1 MYKLLIIDDEPIIR
15 QGLRTIIDWP
25 SFDIEICG
33 EAENGG
39 EGARLCIELQPDI
52 AIVDVKM
59 PVMDGIQMIE
69 EVRKAGGETDFIV
82 LSGYSEFGYAQRA
95 IEQGVN
101 SYLLKPIEQE
111 ELSAKVMQLHKIW
124 SRKLSSRQSLTELRS
139 LKLEKAVQRI
149 VTREAGASLQN
160 EDMVL
165 LTTELGLPWS
175 YYQVILLNDE
185 RRDLEPEEKEWLI
198 LKLRETYDLEHTGIT
213 FNIGTFVGVLSNKEH
228 MEVNYYDWIPQVK
241 ERFGVELVLAVGSA
255 AVDIEGI
262 ADSYYK
268 ARFLIKNKFMK
279 SRRGIAVE
287 PGIMAFDTCAA
298 PLEDAASFERIR
310 DLLTKGIEAGNN
322 QMISQLLRTA
332 GTILLRLD
340 WSENQIK
347 AAFSALYVNAMNALA
362 LKQGLEKLTSA
373 EITEKISGIDAQYS
387 LERLVAYLDVC
398 LQACCEAW
406 KKEKTN
412 VPFQPILD
420 FISAHYREDIKLE
433 FLAQLFNY
441 NSSYFGKLFKS
452 QTGMSFNAYLDEIR
466 MEEAKRLLINGCK
479 VYEVA
484 EIVGY
489 ANVDYFHIKFKK
501 SVGVSPSSYREKG
514 KAQ

>member
-15 QGLRTIIDWP
+15 QGLRTIIDWL

-33 EAENGG
+33 EADNGA

-111 ELSAKVMQLHKIW
+111 DLSAKVVQLHKIW
-124 SRKLSSRQSLTELRS
+124 SRKMSSRQSLNELRS
-139 LKLEKAVQRI
+139 LKLEKAMQRI
-149 VTREAGASLQN
+149 VTREAGTTLQN

-165 LTTELGLPWS
+165 LTTHLGLPWT
-175 YYQVILLNDE
+175 YYQVILLSDE

-198 LKLRETYDLEHTGIT
+198 LKLRETYDSERTGIT
-213 FNIGTFVGVLSNKEH
+213 FNIGTYVGVLSNREH
-228 MEVNYYDWIPQVK
+228 SDENDYDWIPQAK

-255 AVDIEGI
+255 AVDIDGV
-262 ADSYYK
+262 ADSYYQ
-268 ARFLIKNKFMK
+268 ARFLIKNKFMN
-279 SRRGIAVE
+279 SRCGIAVM
-287 PGIMAFDTCAA
+287 PGITSFDTCAA
-298 PLEDAASFERIR
+298 SIEDAASFERIR
-310 DLLTKGIEAGNN
+310 DLLAKGIEAGNK

-332 GTILLRLD
+332 GALLLRQD

-347 AAFSALYVNAMNALA
+347 AAFSALYVDAMNALA
-362 LKQGLEKLTSA
+362 MKHGQEKPTSA
-373 EITEKISGIDAQYS
+373 EMTEKISGIDAQYS
-387 LERLVAYLDVC
+387 LERLVSYLEGC
-398 LQACCEAW
+398 LHACCEAW

-412 VPFQPILD
+412 DSFQPILD

-441 NSSYFGKLFKS
+441 NSSYLGKLFKS
-452 QTGMSFNAYLDEIR
+452 QTGLSFNAYLDDIR
-466 MEEAKRLLINGCK
+466 MQEAKRLLINGSK

-489 ANVDYFHIKFKK
+489 ANVDYFHLKFKK

-514 KAQ
+514 KAL